1 MNRVLKFFLFL
12 GLSVFFYV
20 TTVAAQEETITDEQA
35 HEIVLNGTP
44 DDVKKLIQ
52 SGYNV
57 NKVYL
62 CNTLLNSAIKSLVQ
76 TQIGIEK
83 PEDVLRKIK
92 ILVNSGADVNKS
104 GCQERVF
111 LPLSW
116 AVSLPIQMQKM
127 EQDVYKTINKKI
139 EEGIEYCDWEGLI
152 SKPCKDITLE
162 EHKKINIFFQ
172 EAYKYSYTMIMPYV
186 MQIIEYLIDNGADVN
201 GRDIQGQTP
210 LHHASIIP
218 QSITVEPVKYLI
230 EKGADI
236 NAKDSYSQTPLFF
249 AQGAKNNEVVEML
262 IEAGANEEIRN
273 NVGALYFQAKNIFNA
288 SVTMQEN
295 GNIVQEYFYIH

>member
-1 MNRVLKFFLFL
+1 MSNTLRYIAILCLSLVSLFKV
-12 GLSVFFYV
+12 SPVV
-20 TTVAAQEETITDEQA
+20 AQETEITDEQA

-44 DDVKKLIQ
+44 DDVKKLLET
-52 SGYNV
+52 GYDV
-57 NKVYL
+57 NKVYQ

-76 TQIGIEK
+76 SQIGIER
-83 PEDVLRKIK
+83 PEDVLKKIK
-92 ILVNSGADVNKS
+92 VLVNFGADVNKS
-104 GCQERVF
+104 GCQGKVF

-116 AVSLPIQMQKM
+116 SISIPLQLQKM

-139 EEGIEYCDWEGLI
+139 GEGSEYCDWEGLI

-172 EAYKYSYTMIMPYV
+172 EAYKDSYTMIMPYV
-186 MQIIEYLIDNGADVN
+186 MQIMKYLVDNGADVN

-236 NAKDSYSQTPLFF
+236 NAKDTYSQTPLFF
-249 AQGAKNNEVVEML
+249 AQGAKNNEVIKIL
-262 IEAGANEEIRN
+262 IKAGADEKIRN
-273 NVGALYFQAKNIFNA
+273 NVGALYFQAKDIFNA
-288 SVTMQEN
+288 SVTMQED
-295 GNIVQEYFYIH
+295 GNIVQEYF

>member
-1 MNRVLKFFLFL
+1 MKIIKLLIVAAIFFKPEM
-12 GLSVFFYV
+12 VHAV
-20 TTVAAQEETITDEQA
+20 TTQISDEQA

-44 DDVKKLIQ
+44 EDVKKLLET
-52 SGYNV
+52 GYDV

-83 PEDVLRKIK
+83 PEDVLKKIK
-92 ILVNSGADVNKS
+92 ILVDNGADVNKA
-104 GCQERVF
+104 GCPGKVF

-116 AVSLPIQMQKM
+116 AISLPLQMQKI

-139 EEGIEYCDWEGLI
+139 EEGKEYCNWEGLI
-152 SKPCKDITLE
+152 SKPCKDITSE

-172 EAYKYSYTMIMPYV
+172 EAYKDGYTMIMPDV
-186 MQIIEYLIDNGADVN
+186 MQIIKYLIDNGADVN

-236 NAKDSYSQTPLFF
+236 NAKDNYSQTPLFF
-249 AQGAKNNEVVEML
+249 AQGAKNNEVVEIL
-262 IEAGANEEIRN
+262 IKAGANEKIRN
-273 NVGALYFQAKNIFNA
+273 NVGALYFQVKDITNIIH
-288 SVTMQEN
+288 TMQED
-295 GNIVQEYFYIH
+295 GNIVQEYF

>member
-1 MNRVLKFFLFL
+1 MKIIKFITLIIIA
-12 GLSVFFYV
+12 FYTGSTFAQNA
-20 TTVAAQEETITDEQA
+20 TTQISDEQA

-44 DDVKKLIQ
+44 EDVKKLIET
-52 SGYNV
+52 GYDV

-76 TQIGIEK
+76 TQIGIER
-83 PEDVLRKIK
+83 PEDVLKKIK
-92 ILVNSGADVNKS
+92 ILVDFGADVNKS
-104 GCQERVF
+104 GCPGKVF

-116 AVSLPIQMQKM
+116 AISLPLQMQKM

-139 EEGIEYCDWEGLI
+139 EEGKEYCDWKGLI

-162 EHKKINIFFQ
+162 EHQKINIFFQ
-172 EAYKYSYTMIMPYV
+172 EAYKDSYTMIMPYV
-186 MQIIEYLIDNGADVN
+186 MQIIKYLIDNGADVN
-201 GRDIQGQTP
+201 RRDIQGQTP

-218 QSITVEPVKYLI
+218 QSITIEPVKYLI

-236 NAKDSYSQTPLFF
+236 NAKDNYSQTPLFF

-262 IEAGANEEIRN
+262 IKVGANEKVRN
-273 NVGALYFQAKNIFNA
+273 NVGALYFQAKGITNA
-288 SVTMQEN
+288 NVTMQED
-295 GNIVQEYFYIH
+295 GNLVQEYF